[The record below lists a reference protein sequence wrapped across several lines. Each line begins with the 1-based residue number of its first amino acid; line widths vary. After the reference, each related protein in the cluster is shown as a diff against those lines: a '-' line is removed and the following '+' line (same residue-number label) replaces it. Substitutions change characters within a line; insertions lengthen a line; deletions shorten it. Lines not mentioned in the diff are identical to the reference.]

1 MRLNTSLVGPD
12 ESIFASKKKGAA
24 LTFEQRTYLVQQHTE
39 WGRGAKDLARTAK
52 TTVGTVYRY
61 VKAHRET
68 EDWTE
73 LQNLN

>member
-1 MRLNTSLVGPD
+1 M
-12 ESIFASKKKGAA
+12 
-24 LTFEQRTYLVQQHTE
+24 QQHTE

-52 TTVGTVYRY
+52 TTVGTVYKY